1 MKTIEEEAKEFSNR
15 CTYGVWRDDAELAFI
30 AGAKFMQKQYEE
42 KLRWID
48 INEELPQECT
58 FVLTKYKN
66 TYAVSWFQDG
76 EFATPYNPTHWRP
89 IELK

>member
-1 MKTIEEEAKEFSNR
+1 MKTIEEAAKESSKNSRLPLTQQGRYIYEDGFIDGFKLAQR
-15 CTYGVWRDDAELAFI
+15 WRPVE
-30 AGAKFMQKQYEE
+30 
-42 KLRWID
+42 
-48 INEELPQECT
+48 EELPNECT